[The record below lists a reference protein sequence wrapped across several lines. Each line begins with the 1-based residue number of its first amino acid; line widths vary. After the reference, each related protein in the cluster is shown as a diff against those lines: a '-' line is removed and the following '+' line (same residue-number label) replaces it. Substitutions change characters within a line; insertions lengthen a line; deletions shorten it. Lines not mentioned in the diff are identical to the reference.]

1 MHRDGK
7 SVAIKKLSDNTC
19 LKNVHLKNRF
29 IRSATWERLATVDGR
44 MSDRLFA
51 IYEELARGQVG
62 LIITSY
68 TFVRQD
74 EQPNPN
80 MLGIY
85 DDRALSGYR
94 QLTDMVH
101 GHGSAIVMQLVY
113 GGTQTMYQTEKRTIW
128 GPSAVAEMAT
138 SVVAKAMDVREIRE
152 LVMAFGDA
160 GVRAQD
166 AGFDG
171 VQLHAAHGYLLG
183 QWLSPYHNRRT
194 DGYGG
199 SIVNRAR
206 IIVEVYE
213 EIRRRCGEQFL
224 VMIKINC
231 EDFVPGGATFDDC
244 RYVCGQ
250 LAQKGI
256 DLVEIS
262 GGILAAEEK
271 NRWAR
276 PELSSGEEEGYFAP
290 YAAQLAAE
298 IDVPVALV
306 GGLKSFEVMERLLAE
321 TPISYFS
328 MCRGLM
334 TEPDLVRRW
343 LEGGDLS
350 RAKCISCNKCRD
362 PEGNICIF
370 HRKKDN
376 LPGTR

>member
-7 SVAIKKLSDNTC
+7 SVIMKKLSDNTC
-19 LKNVHLKNRF
+19 LKNVQLKNRF

-68 TFVRQD
+68 TFIRQD

-85 DDRALSGYR
+85 DDRALSGYH

-101 GHGSAIVMQLVY
+101 GYGSAIVMQLVY
-113 GGTQTMYQTEKRTIW
+113 GGTQSMHQTGKRTIW

-138 SVVAKAMDVREIRE
+138 GVVAKAMDVGEIRK
-152 LVMAFGDA
+152 LVIAFGDA
-160 GVRAQD
+160 AVRAQN

-183 QWLSPYHNRRT
+183 QWLSPYHNTRT
-194 DGYGG
+194 DSYGG

-206 IIVEVYE
+206 IILEAYE
-213 EIRRRCGEQFL
+213 EIRRRCGKQFL
-224 VMIKINC
+224 VIIKINC

-244 RYVCGQ
+244 RYVCSQ

-256 DLVEIS
+256 DLIEIS

-276 PELSSGEEEGYFAP
+276 PELSSAEKEGYFAP
-290 YAAQLAAE
+290 YATQLARE

-306 GGLKSFEVMERLLAE
+306 GGLKSFEVMERMLAD
-321 TPISYFS
+321 TPIDYFS

-350 RAKCISCNKCRD
+350 RAKCISCNKCRH

-370 HRKKDN
+370 HRKKES
-376 LPGTR
+376 LPGTV